1 MIDMVHKERRVI
13 TAGVDG
19 IYLDLHVQ
27 PGARRP
33 GIVGPH
39 GAALKVAV
47 SAPAVS
53 GRANQAVLRAVSALF
68 DIPIGD
74 VSLTSGP
81 NSRRKRVFIRGID
94 ESAAKQRIGESIP

>member
-1 MIDMVHKERRVI
+1 MI
-13 TAGVDG
+13 TAAIDG

-39 GAALKVAV
+39 GDALKVAV

-53 GRANQAVLRAVSALF
+53 GRANQAVLLAVSALF
-68 DIPIGD
+68 DVPIGD
-74 VSLTSGP
+74 VSLTSGHR
-81 NSRRKRVFIRGID
+81 SRRKRVFIRGID
-94 ESAAKQRIGESIP
+94 EPFAKQRIGESTL